1 MSFEVTKLL
10 NRLGLSHHQ
19 QRLADNGFDSL
30 ECLYG
35 ITEHD
40 LEALGIERGDRRTL
54 QQELRGR
61 EAQDGSEDQAASPTN
76 SLWYGSSG
84 EASTVASSH
93 ESAGALNHPELE
105 SASRSRLFQRQR
117 NMHSYLVKG
126 LHSDNW
132 GYLILSN
139 N

>member
-1 MSFEVTKLL
+1 MSFEVTELL

-40 LEALGIERGDRRTL
+40 FEALGIEHRDRRTL

-61 EAQDGSEDQAASPTN
+61 EAQDGSEGLAASPTN
-76 SLWYGSSG
+76 SLSMALLAKHLPLPVITSLL
-84 EASTVASSH
+84 ELSTIRNSNLRA
-93 ESAGALNHPELE
+93 ALE
-105 SASRSRLFQRQR
+105 S
-117 NMHSYLVKG
+117 
-126 LHSDNW
+126 
-132 GYLILSN
+132 SN
-139 N
+139 ARGIYMVIW